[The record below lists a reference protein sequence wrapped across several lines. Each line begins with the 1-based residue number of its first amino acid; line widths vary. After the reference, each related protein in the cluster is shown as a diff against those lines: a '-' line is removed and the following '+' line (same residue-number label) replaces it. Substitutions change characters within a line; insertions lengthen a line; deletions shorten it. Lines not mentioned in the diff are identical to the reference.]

1 MLSQSCSGRSSSL
14 KVPSRDSASPF
25 THISRR
31 QASPHT
37 TISRGRAYAFT
48 TPSRGRS
55 TPLNATFRGRSST
68 LSTLLLL
75 AFLPIIG
82 KLIFFHLAFIDKFLL
97 GGRGRSPP
105 QSFRLNILLI
115 PFHIHNILYKYIY
128 IYDYILFRCIIMLRL
143 GNPK

>member
-25 THISRR
+25 THISSR
-31 QASPHT
+31 QASPFT
-37 TISRGRAYAFT
+37 TISRGRASAFT

-82 KLIFFHLAFIDKFLL
+82 KFSSGLYRQVSIGWKWTESAAIFQTQHFTNSIPYTQHTI
-97 GGRGRSPP
+97 
-105 QSFRLNILLI
+105 QIYTYMTTYYLNIS
-115 PFHIHNILYKYIY
+115 Y
-128 IYDYILFRCIIMLRL
+128 C
-143 GNPK
+143 